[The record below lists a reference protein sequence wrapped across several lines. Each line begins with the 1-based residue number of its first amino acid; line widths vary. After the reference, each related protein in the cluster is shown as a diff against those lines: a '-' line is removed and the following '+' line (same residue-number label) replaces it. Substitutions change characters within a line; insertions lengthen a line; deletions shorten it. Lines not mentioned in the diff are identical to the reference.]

1 MFKGFLSCLTIWL
14 VALPTAMAGDV
25 SAEHQAVS
33 DMFEKTFPKQEVT
46 SVKSTPIDGLL
57 LVAVGAEIFYVSA
70 DGKYLLAGDMYSMD
84 ERENLTEAVRD
95 SARADYVMQ
104 IDPSR
109 SILFAAED
117 SKYTVTVFTDID
129 CGYCRK
135 LHREIEDYNDLGIS
149 VRYLFFPRSGP
160 GTESWAKAEAV
171 WCAASRQEAMTAA
184 KNSLPFDTEECD
196 DAPIAEH
203 YALVQQLGLR
213 GTPAIFTPGGKLISG
228 YVPADEM
235 LVILEGPT

>member
-14 VALPTAMAGDV
+14 VALPTAMAGDLP
-25 SAEHQAVS
+25 AEYQAVS
-33 DMFEKTFPKQEVT
+33 DMFEKTFPQQKVT

-57 LVAVGAEIFYVSA
+57 LVAVGAEIFYVST
-70 DGKYLLAGDMYSMD
+70 DGKYLLAGDLYGMES
-84 ERENLTEAVRD
+84 RENLTEAVRD
-95 SARADYVMQ
+95 SARAEYVMK
-104 IDPSR
+104 IDPAR

-117 SKYTVTVFTDID
+117 PKYTVTVFTDID

-135 LHREIEDYNDLGIS
+135 LHREIDDYNALGIS

-171 WCAASRQEAMTAA
+171 WCADSPQDAMTAA
-184 KNSLPFDTEECD
+184 KNNKPFETEECD
-196 DAPIAEH
+196 DTPVAEH

-213 GTPAIFTPGGKLISG
+213 GTPAIFTASGRLISG

-235 LVILEGPT
+235 LEILEEST